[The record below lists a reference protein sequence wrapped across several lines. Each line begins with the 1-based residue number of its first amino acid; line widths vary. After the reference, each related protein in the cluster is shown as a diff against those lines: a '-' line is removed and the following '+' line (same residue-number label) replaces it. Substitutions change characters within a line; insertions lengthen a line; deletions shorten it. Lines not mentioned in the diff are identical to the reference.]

1 MTTLKEVEKIIER
14 QLKKNEKDLSYAVIE
29 PLAEEWPFSSNGVY
43 LFCGKMGSGKSY
55 TIMKHI
61 LMTERLFDSPYYDT
75 IIFSSTSGTL
85 DKTVSAMK
93 SDISTPIRFVKDT
106 DLLSF
111 LENHIVQKMLYYSL
125 VQFIKSSGEE
135 IDEIMKSIL
144 EKHKFY
150 RIKDRKRVYDWHRIG
165 QYASKVMSESGFNRY
180 PSYSLLIM
188 DDFAG
193 HPLLAKVDS
202 PLSKM
207 LTKTRHYHIT
217 AILAIQTWRFIHFN
231 FKRLCTDI
239 VIWKGYCELDFKN
252 MIKQTP
258 NDQNWET
265 LWNRYTNLPS
275 KHSNMTL
282 HITNST
288 VQFNE

>member
-14 QLKKNEKDLSYAVIE
+14 QLKKNEKDLSYAFIE

-93 SDISTPIRFVKDT
+93 SDIATPIRFVKDT

-150 RIKDRKRVYDWHRIG
+150 RIKG
-165 QYASKVMSESGFNRY
+165 
-180 PSYSLLIM
+180 
-188 DDFAG
+188 
-193 HPLLAKVDS
+193 
-202 PLSKM
+202 
-207 LTKTRHYHIT
+207 
-217 AILAIQTWRFIHFN
+217 
-231 FKRLCTDI
+231 
-239 VIWKGYCELDFKN
+239 
-252 MIKQTP
+252 
-258 NDQNWET
+258 
-265 LWNRYTNLPS
+265 
-275 KHSNMTL
+275 
-282 HITNST
+282 
-288 VQFNE
+288 